1 MRAVL
6 YLIVICLILAL
17 LWMFPFFI
25 VLVDTTISELK
36 YEYEKR
42 KDRKKREKTS
52 KTN

>member
-6 YLIVICLILAL
+6 YLIVIFLILAL

-42 KDRKKREKTS
+42 KDRKKTTKIS
-52 KTN
+52 KTH

>member
-1 MRAVL
+1 MIALL
-6 YLIVICLILAL
+6 YLIVISLILAL

-42 KDRKKREKTS
+42 KDRKKREKIS
-52 KTN
+52 KTH